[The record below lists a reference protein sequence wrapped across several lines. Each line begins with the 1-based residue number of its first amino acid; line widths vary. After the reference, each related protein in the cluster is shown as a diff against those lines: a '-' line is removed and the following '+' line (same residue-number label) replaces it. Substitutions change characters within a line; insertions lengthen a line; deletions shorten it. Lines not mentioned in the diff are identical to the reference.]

1 MLLNIKKKSDD
12 MQIDRLIQIVFL
24 LLRHENITA
33 KQLAE
38 ELCVSTRTIYRDINI
53 LSVAG
58 IPITSQKGFG
68 GGLSLLQGFS
78 LDKSYFTQEE
88 QNNIVQALQIL
99 KSSNYPDADKSLNK
113 VAGLFSHNLQSE
125 WLEIDFSYWGSPEKE
140 RNNITAL
147 ERAIINKYVITFT
160 YFNAELTVTH
170 QTVEPLKLVFK
181 SHSWYLVA
189 YSENKKDIRTFKM
202 SRIRDIQIT
211 NQLFDRELP
220 KDFSITP
227 VYKEEYNTPV
237 FILHFSEKIAYKV
250 YDEFQE
256 KYIKK
261 LDDGTL
267 EVTFRYQLSDWTFL
281 YLLSFGEYV
290 EIIEPVEARNILKE
304 KAKKIFSMY

>member
-1 MLLNIKKKSDD
+1 MNVRKKQSDP
-12 MQIDRLIQIVFL
+12 MQIDRLIQIIFL

-53 LSVAG
+53 LSTAG
-58 IPITSQKGFG
+58 IPITSQKGYG
-68 GGLSLLQGFS
+68 GGLCLMQGFS
-78 LDKSYFTQEE
+78 LDKSYFTQTERR
-88 QNNIVQALQIL
+88 NIVQALQIL
-99 KSSNYPDADKSLNK
+99 KSSNYPDADKTLNK

-160 YFNAELTVTH
+160 YFNSELMITS
-170 QTVEPLKLVFK
+170 QIVEPLKLVFK
-181 SHSWYLVA
+181 SHAWYLIA
-189 YSENKKDIRTFKM
+189 YSRHKNDIRTYKM
-202 SRIRDIQIT
+202 SRIRDVQIT
-211 NQLFDRELP
+211 NQLFERRLP
-220 KDFSITP
+220 EDFSLTP
-227 VYKEEYNTPV
+227 AYREEYDIPV
-237 FILHFSEKIAYKV
+237 FKLHFSEKIAYKV
-250 YDEFQE
+250 YDDFQE

-290 EIIEPVEARNILKE
+290 KIIEPVEARNILKE
-304 KAKKIFSMY
+304 KAQKIFSMYC